1 METCSVFS
9 GLSSKLG
16 VEDRGFEGLQVLLGL
31 QAAVASGQKER
42 ENPNEK
48 KKNLFCKTAVCDF
61 GRAHH
66 NFL

>member
-31 QAAVASGQKER
+31 QAAVASGKRKRERIQMKEKSLLQ
-42 ENPNEK
+42 NSC
-48 KKNLFCKTAVCDF
+48 L
-61 GRAHH
+61 
-66 NFL
+66 